1 MQIKIPGRS
10 YFISFK
16 MAIIKK
22 TVIGVGEDEEKLE
35 PSNTAGG
42 NGKWCNPF
50 GKQFV
55 GFLESEAQSYH
66 MIQKFHAKGFKRNKT
81 YLFTQKNP

>member
-1 MQIKIPGRS
+1 MQIKTPVSS
-10 YFISFK
+10 YFTSFK
-16 MAIIKK
+16 TATIKT
-22 TVIGVGEDEEKLE
+22 TVTGIGEDEEKLE

-42 NGKWCNPF
+42 NGKWRNPF

-55 GFLESEAQSYH
+55 GFLEGEVQSYH

-81 YLFTQKNP
+81 HVHTQKT

>member
-1 MQIKIPGRS
+1 MQIKTPVRS

-16 MAIIKK
+16 MAVIKK
-22 TVIGVGEDEEKLE
+22 TVTGVGEDEEKLE
-35 PSNTAGG
+35 ALNTAGG

-50 GKQFV
+50 GRQFV

-66 MIQKFHAKGFKRNKT
+66 MVQKFHTKGFKRNKIYVHT
-81 YLFTQKNP
+81 KNP

>member
-1 MQIKIPGRS
+1 MQIKTSVRS

-22 TVIGVGEDEEKLE
+22 TVTGVGEDEEKLE

-50 GKQFV
+50 GKQCV

-66 MIQKFHAKGFKRNKT
+66 MIQKFHTKGFKRNKT
-81 YLFTQKNP
+81 YVHTKNP